1 MNVCGLFSQVE
12 LLDQLFLFQGDKIF
26 SFYLAKGLRP
36 ADMKR
41 TSFPECPMPSD
52 SWLDT
57 PDRDADL
64 IGQSLIS
71 GWAINN
77 SGVTQINVL
86 LDGALVA
93 QSSRT
98 IARQDV
104 VTLKNT
110 IADPGAPFLGFAVEV
125 DTTLLRNGNYQL
137 ELELVTGAGER
148 QRTGSRTVRVNN
160 P

>member
-1 MNVCGLFSQVE
+1 
-12 LLDQLFLFQGDKIF
+12 
-26 SFYLAKGLRP
+26 
-36 ADMKR
+36 MKR

-86 LDGALVA
+86 LDGAVVA
-93 QSSRT
+93 QTNRT

-110 IADPGAPFLGFAVEV
+110 IDDPYAPFLGFAVEV
-125 DTTLLRNGNYQL
+125 DTTHLKNGTYLL
-137 ELELVTGAGER
+137 ELELVTGSGEL
-148 QRTGSRTVRVNN
+148 QRAASRTVRVNN